1 MNQLYNDGIIVQD
14 FATDTDESVHKSNIA
29 AGKVAFFL
37 DDNST
42 QWENI
47 HTLNNDLDKSTFVP
61 VECFTQENG
70 DIRNVYEQMYGM
82 WIMVPAAS
90 EDKVDACMTY
100 LNWLADPTNAENVA
114 YTPEHEVSENG
125 VPVAFTADELST
137 MGYKGTLDDYNIVN
151 KHFAFIWLAADQ
163 SVYILDQI
171 RTNLSTILVL
181 CLSIDREYWITILAD
196 CNCLI
201 EVLIPLLGVDRILT
215 HSTLNNT
222 SLIIHECEMLVYDV

>member
-1 MNQLYNDGIIVQD
+1 
-14 FATDTDESVHKSNIA
+14 
-29 AGKVAFFL
+29 
-37 DDNST
+37 
-42 QWENI
+42 
-47 HTLNNDLDKSTFVP
+47 
-61 VECFTQENG
+61 
-70 DIRNVYEQMYGM
+70 M

-181 CLSIDREYWITILAD
+181 CLSI
-196 CNCLI
+196 I
-201 EVLIPLLGVDRILT
+201 E
-215 HSTLNNT
+215 NT
-222 SLIIHECEMLVYDV
+222 G